1 MDGREGADAA
11 ASEEDEGWWKKLKN
25 AGVWIA
31 MAILA
36 LVGLGWLWRTQK
48 GKLGKLRDQLA
59 VEKASS
65 RVKELRAERSVLKEQ
80 DADNVLEIA
89 RIDEDLAHNRS
100 EIRNAFEK
108 GADATEE
115 EIDEELARLGL

>member
-1 MDGREGADAA
+1 MDAVV
-11 ASEEDEGWWKKLKN
+11 KKAKAVWSWLKK

-31 MAILA
+31 MALLA

-59 VEKASS
+59 VEKATS
-65 RVKELRAERSVLKEQ
+65 RVKELQAERSVLKEQ
-80 DADNVLEIA
+80 DAGSVLEIA
-89 RIDEDLAHNRS
+89 RIDEELAHSRS
-100 EIRNAFEK
+100 EIRDAFEN